1 MNKVK
6 TNYKQCTIA
15 TLSLWAIYLLVI
27 VIGMSIYIYVE
38 MQTSSKVSGN
48 VNMLW
53 LENLF
58 YLSLPLIP
66 SLLVFFVLI
75 RKSFSRK
82 NIFVSTSGLF
92 VIVYAI
98 AVQIWMNKVG
108 AKDEFDFVGIVV
120 GSMMLFLL
128 ISLYSWIALKIIKY
142 QSK

>member
-6 TNYKQCTIA
+6 TNYKQCAIA
-15 TLSLWAIYLLVI
+15 TLSLWAVYLLVV
-27 VIGMSIYIYVE
+27 VIGTSISLYIRITNYE
-38 MQTSSKVSGN
+38 ISSETN
-48 VNMLW
+48 IFW
-53 LENLF
+53 LEAIF
-58 YLSLPLIP
+58 YSGLLLIP
-66 SLLVFFVLI
+66 SLLVFFVLV
-75 RKSFSRK
+75 RNSASRK

-98 AVQIWMNKVG
+98 AVQIWMNKIG

>member
-6 TNYKQCTIA
+6 TNYKQCAIA

-82 NIFVSTSGLF
+82 NIFVSTSSVF
-92 VIVYAI
+92 VIVYNI
-98 AVQIWMNKVG
+98 AMQIWMRQDGMQN
-108 AKDEFDFVGIVV
+108 EQSFVGGIII
-120 GSMMLFLL
+120 STILFLL

-142 QSK
+142 KSK